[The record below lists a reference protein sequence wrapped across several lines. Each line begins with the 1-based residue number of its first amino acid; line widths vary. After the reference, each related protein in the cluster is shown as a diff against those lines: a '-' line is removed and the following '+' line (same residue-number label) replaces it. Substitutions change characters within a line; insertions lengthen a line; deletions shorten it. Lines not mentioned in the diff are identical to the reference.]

1 MDQSKVNKNFK
12 ATVKS
17 NFKSLSHSMRK
28 IREGIKKISVGMQ
41 KNRKDLQLL
50 NSAFKDGLEQQQ
62 QYINN
67 LKNSI
72 RNDNRQRDQNI
83 REISDNLAL
92 LKSFV
97 IKKLSNHPND
107 YMEFHQSSQGNN
119 NSSVGP
125 PIQGGR
131 RKTRKRKR
139 KRKNKGKKRKTKKR

>member
-17 NFKSLSHSMRK
+17 NFKKLYENMK
-28 IREGIKKISVGMQ
+28 
-41 KNRKDLQLL
+41 KNRKDLLHL
-50 NSAFKDGLEQQQ
+50 NSAFKVGLEQQQ
-62 QYINN
+62 QSINH

-72 RNDNRQRDQNI
+72 RTDNIQRDQNI
-83 REISDNLAL
+83 SEISHNLAL

-97 IKKLSNHPND
+97 TEKLSNHPND
-107 YMEFHQSSQGNN
+107 YMVFRESRQGL
-119 NSSVGP
+119 

>member
-17 NFKSLSHSMRK
+17 NFNSLSHSMRK
-28 IREGIKKISVGMQ
+28 IRNGIKKISDGMQ

-72 RNDNRQRDQNI
+72 RNDNRHRDQNI
-83 REISDNLAL
+83 RKIRDNLDL
-92 LKSFV
+92 LRSFV

-107 YMEFHQSSQGNN
+107 YMVFRQSRQGL
-119 NSSVGP
+119 